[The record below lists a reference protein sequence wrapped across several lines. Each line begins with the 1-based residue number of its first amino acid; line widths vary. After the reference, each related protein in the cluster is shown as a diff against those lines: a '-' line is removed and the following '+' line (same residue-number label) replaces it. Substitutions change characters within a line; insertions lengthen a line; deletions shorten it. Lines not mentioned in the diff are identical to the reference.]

1 MPPDGVARLHRLT
14 AVIALLLL
22 SGCASVE
29 LADFRTVQVRADGNT
44 AAGSIS
50 ELPVRSGQVVVSE
63 SGSSLSFLMDLM
75 ASEYSPYGHAGI
87 LSVEDDG
94 VFVYEAFGFLNV
106 RFWEPPTRRLRG
118 KIRRVSLASFLG
130 RGTATAIF
138 EHAALNLDAIEAFA
152 RSAYEQ
158 GIPFDGLFDYR
169 TPDRVYCNEFVALAL
184 QQAGQDAIPLTPRTE
199 NDSLNQVMTWL
210 GVDAPAFLLPS
221 ALLDGAT
228 EVARFSKR
236 YSSQQI
242 EAHFAFERDLHRRF
256 TREQKL
262 GNIFRWTRTGPRYRP
277 HIADL
282 HTSVMDAANAA
293 GDEGISVQQI
303 MQSEL
308 STPAVLANGVSA
320 AAGQ

>member
-1 MPPDGVARLHRLT
+1 MHPDT
-14 AVIALLLL
+14 AAALCRSIMAIAVLLL

-29 LADFRTVQVRADGNT
+29 LADFRTVQVRADDST
-44 AAGSIS
+44 ADSTIAG
-50 ELPVRSGQVVVSE
+50 LPVRSGQVVVSE

-130 RGTATAIF
+130 RGMVTAIY
-138 EHAALNLDAIEAFA
+138 EHAALNLDSIGAFA

-158 GIPFDGLFDYR
+158 DIPFDGLFDYR

-184 QQAGQDAIPLTPRTE
+184 QQAGQHDIPLTARTA
-199 NDSLNQVMTWL
+199 NDSLNQVMNWL

-236 YSSQQI
+236 YSPQQI
-242 EAHFAFERDLHRRF
+242 EAHFAF
-256 TREQKL
+256 
-262 GNIFRWTRTGPRYRP
+262 
-277 HIADL
+277 
-282 HTSVMDAANAA
+282 
-293 GDEGISVQQI
+293 
-303 MQSEL
+303 
-308 STPAVLANGVSA
+308 
-320 AAGQ
+320 